1 MIKYSIIIPHFNRP
15 DLIINGINSFKN
27 LKDKE
32 IIIIDAMS
40 SHENIE
46 KLQNNLKLIDSQQNI
61 NLILSNERLSNS
73 SARNKGLSLAKGKWV
88 YFIDDD
94 DEAREKFIKFLNKDK
109 LKPKYDFYRFP
120 NIEKKNKKFKSIILK
135 ISPWNNRYSTQV
147 STFLFNK
154 DFLLKKD
161 ICFNPRYCYAEDRF
175 FIMVLFSQSNVK
187 HKYIHIFSFDYNIFS
202 SINSLMR
209 KEYLTPK
216 DNLEII
222 DAILAS
228 NYKNKKAISLEIL
241 LSDFFSL
248 FLKKMYKNKSES
260 LKIYKE
266 YMKKISPGIITWIK
280 LDAASKCL
288 YFLYLIKSIK
298 KS

>member
-46 KLQNNLKLIDSQQNI
+46 KLQNNLKLIEQEQNV
-61 NLILSNERLSNS
+61 NLLLSNKRLNLS

-109 LKPKYDFYRFP
+109 LKSKYDFYRFP
-120 NIEKKNKKFKSIILK
+120 HIENKDGKLKGIIFR
-135 ISPWNNRYSTQV
+135 IFPWNYKYSPQV

-154 DFLLKKD
+154 DFLIKNN
-161 ICFNPRYCYAEDRF
+161 IQFNPSCWYAEDRF
-175 FIMVLFSQSNVK
+175 FVMTLFDIEK
-187 HKYIHIFSFDYNIFS
+187 IKYRYLHIFSFDYNVFS
-202 SINSLMR
+202 FVKSIVRNQHLNCKS
-209 KEYLTPK
+209 
-216 DNLEII
+216 NLEII

-228 NYKNKKAISLEIL
+228 NYKNKKIFSLEIL
-241 LSDFFSL
+241 ISDFNSK
-248 FLKKMYKNKSES
+248 FLNNLYINKDES

-266 YMKKISPGIITWIK
+266 YFKKISPSFKTWWKMDIGLK
-280 LDAASKCL
+280 FSYFSFLSK
-288 YFLYLIKSIK
+288 K
-298 KS
+298 

>member
-32 IIIIDAMS
+32 IIIVDAMS
-40 SHENIE
+40 SQENIE
-46 KLQNNLKLIDSQQNI
+46 KLQNNLKLIEQEQNV
-61 NLILSNERLSNS
+61 NLVLSNERLSNS
-73 SARNKGLSLAKGKWV
+73 SARNKGLSLAKGKWI

-109 LKPKYDFYRFP
+109 LKSKYDFYRFP
-120 NIEKKNKKFKSIILK
+120 NIEKKNKKFKSIIIK
-135 ISPWNNRYSTQV
+135 ISPWNNRYSPQV

-154 DFLLKKD
+154 DFLIKNN
-161 ICFNPRYCYAEDRF
+161 IQFNPRYCYGEDRF
-175 FIMVLFSQSNVK
+175 FAMVLFSQSNVK
-187 HKYIHIFSFDYNIFS
+187 HKYVPIFSFNYNIFS
-202 SINSLMR
+202 SVNSLMR

-222 DAILAS
+222 NDILAS

-241 LSDFFSL
+241 LSDFFWL
-248 FLKKMYKNKSES
+248 FLKKTYKNKNES

-280 LDAASKCL
+280 LDAVSKCF